1 MERHTID
8 LTEVFSTL
16 HFSDVDGSTTM
27 YTLYVPILLGWK
39 TCTWPWDSPPVM
51 SWSPPSSLQHVTCL
65 LFRIFPL
72 KYLFSNFEKLAYKVP
87 PFSIAIFYFW
97 WSLAQANP
105 LHHLSSP
112 HSYWNLLAP
121 RTTPT
126 TFISCVQLSSHSSF
140 LMSFPSCG
148 QLSSFLASIHTQSHM
163 NT

>member
-1 MERHTID
+1 MVLQQCT
-8 LTEVFSTL
+8 
-16 HFSDVDGSTTM
+16 HFMCLSCWAGRPARGLETHLLSCHEAHHH
-27 YTLYVPILLGWK
+27 LYSI
-39 TCTWPWDSPPVM
+39 
-51 SWSPPSSLQHVTCL
+51 VTCL

-105 LHHLSSP
+105 LHHFSSP

-148 QLSSFLASIHTQSHM
+148 QLSSFLASIHTQSHI
-163 NT
+163 T